1 MKSNI
6 LYTDI
11 PEYELLSSEKT
22 WYDQTI
28 LSKLVPLDKIKII
41 LDEIVR
47 HWMQKGYGQSLFYIQ
62 VKSYLRVGKFERAK
76 FWAWKSWKK
85 KGWEI
90 ISSSA
95 WWFLFDGFIW
105 FSTGDGAYIGTYFS
119 YWPSFRSHITFFV
132 YHINRFYSHYYYQK
146 IGSYICM
153 SFWIYV
159 YNMTTVL
166 QYHSTVELLRKC
178 DWNKPIEDIF
188 LIHNLA
194 FAYG

>member
-76 FWAWKSWKK
+76 F
-85 KGWEI
+85 
-90 ISSSA
+90 
-95 WWFLFDGFIW
+95 
-105 FSTGDGAYIGTYFS
+105 
-119 YWPSFRSHITFFV
+119 
-132 YHINRFYSHYYYQK
+132 
-146 IGSYICM
+146 
-153 SFWIYV
+153 
-159 YNMTTVL
+159 
-166 QYHSTVELLRKC
+166 
-178 DWNKPIEDIF
+178 
-188 LIHNLA
+188 
-194 FAYG
+194 